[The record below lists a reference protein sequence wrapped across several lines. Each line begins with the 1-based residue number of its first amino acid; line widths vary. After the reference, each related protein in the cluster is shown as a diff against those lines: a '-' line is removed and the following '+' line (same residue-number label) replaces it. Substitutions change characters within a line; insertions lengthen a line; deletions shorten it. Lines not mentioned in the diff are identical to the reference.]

1 MREHKTHALE
11 VDTIRLVKVRNT
23 YMVQSSTK
31 LDFAVLDKSR
41 RLVSISESKSGKS
54 YVYNQWTA
62 LGNEADRLEE
72 TMSMA
77 QRRAFDKLRDLVN
90 SRRGSRSRCWA

>member
-1 MREHKTHALE
+1 
-11 VDTIRLVKVRNT
+11 
-23 YMVQSSTK
+23 MVQSSTK

-41 RLVSISESKSGKS
+41 RLVPISESKSGKS

-62 LGNEADRLEE
+62 LGTEADQLEE

-77 QRRAFDKLRDLVN
+77 QRRAFDKLRDMASTRHD
-90 SRRGSRSRCWA
+90 SRFRYWA